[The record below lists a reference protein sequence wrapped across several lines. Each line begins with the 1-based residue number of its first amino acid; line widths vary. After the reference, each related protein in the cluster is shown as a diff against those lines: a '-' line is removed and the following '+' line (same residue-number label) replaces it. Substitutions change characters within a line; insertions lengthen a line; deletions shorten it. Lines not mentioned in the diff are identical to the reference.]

1 MVKVKQDTKALIRAL
16 QSLPLLGDDLYLRM
30 QAMNL
35 GVVDRFLVDVELQ
48 LLQEYEQLER
58 TPMASATF
66 VSALSQLWIFGV
78 YELLRT
84 WRQRVGD
91 VLDFVKNLPA
101 IKKSALR
108 LEHIKAQEA
117 KLAASSRH
125 GGEIT
130 DTRWPAYRK
139 AAEDETFAANLQ
151 NAKDNSERIFR
162 KLEILRVH
170 LAKHELHQ
178 SEGSIAIAPGYSRI
192 NMETGTMY
200 YQVALPGKS
209 LPGEVDVISRRDIAD
224 GCRDLLRDKS
234 RSIIPIALRGELN
247 DSKKFPEFGYGVKL
261 IKVFMRDGSSFGG
274 VFVYWNVEIIG
285 MRRLSKQPFDARDI
299 IRIEADLT
307 NIPTAV
313 ARAGRVWP
321 ARG

>member
-1 MVKVKQDTKALIRAL
+1 MAKAKQDPKTLIRVL

-35 GVVDRFLVDVELQ
+35 GVVDHFLVDIELQ

-66 VSALSQLWIFGV
+66 VSALTQLWIFGV

-91 VLDFVKNLPA
+91 VLEFVQNLPSE
-101 IKKSALR
+101 KKPALR
-108 LEHIKAQEA
+108 LERMKAQEA
-117 KLAASSRH
+117 KLAANSR
-125 GGEIT
+125 GEGKIK
-130 DTRWPAYRK
+130 DTRWPAYK
-139 AAEDETFAANLQ
+139 KVADDANFAAKLQ
-151 NAKDNSERIFR
+151 SAKDNSERIFR

-178 SEGSIAIAPGYSRI
+178 SERSAAVAPGYSRI
-192 NMETGTMY
+192 SMDTGTMY
-200 YQVALPGKS
+200 YQVTLPGKS

-234 RSIIPIALRGELN
+234 KFIIPIVLRKELK
-247 DSKKFPEFGYGVKL
+247 DSKNFPEFGYGVKQ
-261 IKVFMRDGSSFGG
+261 IKIFFRNGSSCDG

-285 MRRLSKQPFDARDI
+285 MRRRSKELFDARDI
-299 IRIEADLT
+299 IRIEPDVTDKPT
-307 NIPTAV
+307 N
-313 ARAGRVWP
+313 R
-321 ARG
+321 

>member
-1 MVKVKQDTKALIRAL
+1 MAKIKQDPKALIRAL

-35 GVVDRFLVDVELQ
+35 GVVDRFLVGIELE

-66 VSALSQLWIFGV
+66 VSAMSQLWIFGV

-91 VLDFVKNLPA
+91 VLEFVENLPV
-101 IKKSALR
+101 KKKATVR
-108 LEHIKAQEA
+108 LEHMKTQEA
-117 KLAASSRH
+117 KLAAGSH
-125 GGEIT
+125 GGGQIK
-130 DTRWPAYRK
+130 DTRWPGFKR
-139 AAEDETFAANLQ
+139 AADDANFATELQ

-178 SEGSIAIAPGYSRI
+178 SEGSPAVAPGYGRI

-200 YQVALPGKS
+200 YQVVLPGNS

-234 RSIIPIALRGELN
+234 KSIVPIALRKEL
-247 DSKKFPEFGYGVKL
+247 KKFPEWSYGVKQ
-261 IKVFMRDGSSFGG
+261 IKVFLRNGSSFAG

-285 MRRLSKQPFDARDI
+285 MRRQ
-299 IRIEADLT
+299 T
-307 NIPTAV
+307 NQRCAW
-313 ARAGRVWP
+313 R
-321 ARG
+321 